1 MITGDVNSLNKRTM
15 EPPESVEVQ
24 NFGSVEGILAGEM
37 NMGFSLLRKLLLL
50 CWNLRWNQVK
60 KVTPANPFSDFMV
73 QIMYFYSLGAA
84 YNGILVLR
92 TASTQEGHAQQLEE
106 EIKLLSSRCKCALNQ
121 ERVHVEVLD
130 LALL

>member
-1 MITGDVNSLNKRTM
+1 
-15 EPPESVEVQ
+15 
-24 NFGSVEGILAGEM
+24 
-37 NMGFSLLRKLLLL
+37 
-50 CWNLRWNQVK
+50 
-60 KVTPANPFSDFMV
+60 MV

-84 YNGILVLR
+84 YNGILVLFKR
-92 TASTQEGHAQQLEE
+92 QLPHEHHAQQLEE